1 MRCKSTYH
9 CILGMHSS
17 NLHTLPLA
25 RKAIFDPMLL
35 QSAPH
40 PHEVTYR
47 LLSWFRASVPSLLAT
62 AFSSSSYL
70 PSSLACHYEG
80 YCSCIPNRRE
90 CESVPVKMGFVY
102 IAAGM
107 AENQSE
113 DNMVMRLTSGRKT
126 WPMSDKVSAMKVEWW
141 STSSIANSLQ
151 IMSA

>member
-1 MRCKSTYH
+1 
-9 CILGMHSS
+9 
-17 NLHTLPLA
+17 
-25 RKAIFDPMLL
+25 
-35 QSAPH
+35 
-40 PHEVTYR
+40 
-47 LLSWFRASVPSLLAT
+47 
-62 AFSSSSYL
+62 
-70 PSSLACHYEG
+70 
-80 YCSCIPNRRE
+80 
-90 CESVPVKMGFVY
+90 VPVKMGFVY